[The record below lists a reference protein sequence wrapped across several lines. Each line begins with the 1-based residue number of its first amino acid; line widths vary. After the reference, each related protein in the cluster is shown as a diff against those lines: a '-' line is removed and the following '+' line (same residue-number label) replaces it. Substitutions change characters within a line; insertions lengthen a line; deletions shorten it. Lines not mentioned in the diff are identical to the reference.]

1 MHLDSW
7 LQIAWSKI
15 VRQLFLRQSKLQQRK
30 RQENRRRSSILAPEA
45 SSTPVVEVS
54 IPKSTESDKASPT
67 VVLVEHS
74 TKSREESRSSIHRST
89 PRGNGTRPRNRHPV
103 LPAISQDDNSRQH
116 SRHSPRLHPRPL
128 SSSTSHTSSYN
139 RRKKRLSRFSNK
151 PLPALPPSIADAIA
165 SLRPNSL
172 AKSLRAGPS
181 AAAALAARTSRISRI
196 SRRGTREISN
206 MSAQIHRDI
215 VKAAYAYEA
224 QAEDELSIK
233 EEQLLYLLDHSDADW
248 SKVQAHATLDAL
260 AESVEPQPSG
270 LVPAAYTEPAVP
282 LHRATALYDYE
293 ANGTGEVAMQEGAKM
308 SVYLKEDDWILVK
321 LDRPATVGGHF
332 IGYVPANYVEEGEG
346 GEATEPA
353 VDQADEPVAPSP
365 VTISSSR
372 QQSPPAEPY
381 RDPAELA
388 AAAVP
393 KSKADQ
399 IQTWSV
405 SEIDKK
411 GKKKKGTLGV
421 GNGAIFFAS
430 ESDKT
435 PVQQWTSSNVSLVE
449 IDESKAKV
457 LNVNISSPTGDVS
470 LQFNAGSKDTA
481 EAIVSKIES
490 SKRLAGGDDS
500 PANGTVRPPS
510 PPVIKSPTPAAAP
523 PSSSR
528 LQPPPSHPGT
538 TPSPSGRSR
547 GVRFDVSPPVEI
559 AHPPQ
564 EHDEEEDEDEPDHRA
579 IAPGGNTAVAVYDFD
594 ADGDDELSVKEGDR
608 LVVLDKDGS
617 EEWWKCRSADGH
629 EGVVPASYLEM
640 DPPDEATAKHA
651 AAVKAAAAEDERRE
665 QEAAA
670 NRAAKAKRQAEELK
684 RKREQQA
691 REDEAAKAKEAAR
704 RQKETERMIARDRE
718 IEEQDREERR
728 RAHATAPSASN
739 GSGKKLVLL
748 HSFLKFTAP
757 PTAAASSIDVSRTVI
772 KVTKW
777 VEGVDE
783 AADRLRPAP
792 ATRKIF
798 RTDQVEKDQ
807 FKVEAEFLGVHN
819 GKIRLHKVN
828 GVVIEV
834 PEEKMSPE
842 DLEYIKR
849 FNAKNLAK
857 PATSRG
863 SPEHDNDN
871 IPLGELKRM
880 STGPATRSLP
890 PKRATIDWFE
900 FFLSA
905 GCDMDD
911 CTRYSTAFERDK
923 IDDTILPDLKPETLR
938 TLGFREGDIIRV
950 MKRIQLRLGPKL
962 DKSKD
967 AEVQEQLRK
976 DEELAAQLQA
986 EYDGRA
992 PPKRSSTTSP
1002 SPNLFTGPNG
1012 SLKNNTKR
1020 IRPVPTKQATL
1031 SVNASSI
1038 ASASEQL
1045 SRTSTPVVALSSNS
1059 PATTAAR
1066 TSIEKPA
1073 IVSGFDDDAWTPRPA
1088 STAPKSST
1096 PAPAPAPAPTPPI
1109 VAPTPPP
1116 PPPAP
1121 PAPVVAPVAQPVA
1134 QAPTTQQTTGQA
1146 IQRPATT
1153 NAPPSLPNQ
1162 FDVLAKIGSMRPPS
1176 APISQFNAPA
1186 VNPPTSYH
1194 HGLGVGSSPAPMG
1207 SFLQAQQTGMM
1218 SPLQPVGGP
1227 RGPLAPVPANES
1239 LLKPLIP
1246 TTTGFQSFVPTRPGA
1261 GLQNLGAGLQT
1272 GAPSFLTQQPTGF
1285 SGGNISTQS
1294 PPSIQPMATSFN
1306 PSYSQPSSTFS
1317 QPPSAISQSSFSQ
1330 PPSALS
1336 QPSSFSTLSNLA
1348 SSGGYQSPP
1357 SLQPQPTGF
1366 SGNYGSQ
1373 FTQQQPNAGN
1383 NFLNNLQAQ
1392 SPSAFQNQS
1401 PAPPTDDTLPANI
1414 FASMKAGSFANPAA
1428 PQGSDKY
1435 NALRPQPTG
1444 FNGMQGQVMGFN
1456 GIQPQP
1462 TGFNSGFQQQPNGF
1476 NSMQGQPT
1484 GFGGVPSFQTGF
1496 QPGFQQPQPTGF
1508 GFQQP
1513 QQQQGFQGNNFGY
1526 QPR

>member
-30 RQENRRRSSILAPEA
+30 RQEDRRRSSILAPEA

-196 SRRGTREISN
+196 SRKGTREISN
-206 MSAQIHRDI
+206 MSAEIHRDI

-365 VTISSSR
+365 VTISPSR

-757 PTAAASSIDVSRTVI
+757 PTAAAVSPTSPREPAKIAKHHTGLSYSSWNPSFVSLVSS
-772 KVTKW
+772 
-777 VEGVDE
+777 
-783 AADRLRPAP
+783 
-792 ATRKIF
+792 
-798 RTDQVEKDQ
+798 
-807 FKVEAEFLGVHN
+807 LG
-819 GKIRLHKVN
+819 
-828 GVVIEV
+828 
-834 PEEKMSPE
+834 MS
-842 DLEYIKR
+842 R
-849 FNAKNLAK
+849 ARS
-857 PATSRG
+857 TSPG
-863 SPEHDNDN
+863 
-871 IPLGELKRM
+871 
-880 STGPATRSLP
+880 
-890 PKRATIDWFE
+890 
-900 FFLSA
+900 
-905 GCDMDD
+905 
-911 CTRYSTAFERDK
+911 
-923 IDDTILPDLKPETLR
+923 
-938 TLGFREGDIIRV
+938 
-950 MKRIQLRLGPKL
+950 
-962 DKSKD
+962 
-967 AEVQEQLRK
+967 
-976 DEELAAQLQA
+976 
-986 EYDGRA
+986 
-992 PPKRSSTTSP
+992 RSSKSRSGSKGSMRQQTGSAVISSP
-1002 SPNLFTGPNG
+1002 Y
-1012 SLKNNTKR
+1012 
-1020 IRPVPTKQATL
+1020 IR
-1031 SVNASSI
+1031 
-1038 ASASEQL
+1038 
-1045 SRTSTPVVALSSNS
+1045 TP
-1059 PATTAAR
+1059 
-1066 TSIEKPA
+1066 
-1073 IVSGFDDDAWTPRPA
+1073 G
-1088 STAPKSST
+1088 
-1096 PAPAPAPAPTPPI
+1096 
-1109 VAPTPPP
+1109 PPP
-1116 PPPAP
+1116 PRSSSPTS
-1121 PAPVVAPVAQPVA
+1121 VQS
-1134 QAPTTQQTTGQA
+1134 APTMTA
-1146 IQRPATT
+1146 
-1153 NAPPSLPNQ
+1153 SLNGRRSR
-1162 FDVLAKIGSMRPPS
+1162 AS
-1176 APISQFNAPA
+1176 
-1186 VNPPTSYH
+1186 
-1194 HGLGVGSSPAPMG
+1194 
-1207 SFLQAQQTGMM
+1207 
-1218 SPLQPVGGP
+1218 
-1227 RGPLAPVPANES
+1227 
-1239 LLKPLIP
+1239 
-1246 TTTGFQSFVPTRPGA
+1246 
-1261 GLQNLGAGLQT
+1261 
-1272 GAPSFLTQQPTGF
+1272 
-1285 SGGNISTQS
+1285 
-1294 PPSIQPMATSFN
+1294 
-1306 PSYSQPSSTFS
+1306 PSSTAQRPFPYNSSTMPHLRSPTTAYVAQSQAPFS
-1317 QPPSAISQSSFSQ
+1317 YTRPAAEAPFAYPRAAAGQAPFSYTATVPSPKSLKPRANRRSKTDPMPKSEQPFSY
-1330 PPSALS
+1330 LS
-1336 QPSSFSTLSNLA
+1336 A
-1348 SSGGYQSPP
+1348 SSSPP
-1357 SLQPQPTGF
+1357 TYL
-1366 SGNYGSQ
+1366 
-1373 FTQQQPNAGN
+1373 
-1383 NFLNNLQAQ
+1383 
-1392 SPSAFQNQS
+1392 
-1401 PAPPTDDTLPANI
+1401 I
-1414 FASMKAGSFANPAA
+1414 
-1428 PQGSDKY
+1428 
-1435 NALRPQPTG
+1435 R
-1444 FNGMQGQVMGFN
+1444 
-1456 GIQPQP
+1456 
-1462 TGFNSGFQQQPNGF
+1462 
-1476 NSMQGQPT
+1476 
-1484 GFGGVPSFQTGF
+1484 
-1496 QPGFQQPQPTGF
+1496 
-1508 GFQQP
+1508 
-1513 QQQQGFQGNNFGY
+1513 
-1526 QPR
+1526 R